1 MRYSTIL
8 FDFDGTLTHSLPL
21 WMRAYQFALS
31 QYGID
36 LPSDQVIEKC
46 FYRPWEDLIVD
57 FELPSIVDF
66 SAHVHIGL
74 EAAMPEAIL
83 FEDVL
88 HVLET
93 CRSRGITLGIVTS
106 STKSVVKKFLS
117 DNNMEGLFST
127 VITANDITNFKPHPE
142 PVFKALAEIDGD
154 ATSSLFVGD
163 SAVDMLAAENA
174 GLDKAL
180 FLPDEHTSYYDFV
193 ALRAHAPHYVF
204 HKYSELLTSLEL
216 ATHAK

>member
-36 LPSDQVIEKC
+36 LPSDRVIEKC
-46 FYRPWEDLIVD
+46 FYRPWEDLVKD
-57 FELPSIVDF
+57 FEIPSIEDF
-66 SAHVHIGL
+66 SAHVHTGL

-83 FEDVL
+83 FDDVM

-93 CRSRGITLGIVTS
+93 CRQRGIKLGIVTS
-106 STKSVVKKFLS
+106 STKSVVKKFIS
-117 DNNMEGLFST
+117 ENNMEGLFGT

-142 PVFKALAEIDGD
+142 PVFKALQEIGSEVE
-154 ATSSLFVGD
+154 ASLFVGD
-163 SAVDMLAAENA
+163 SSADMMAAANA
-174 GLDKAL
+174 GMDKAL
-180 FLPDEHTSYYDFV
+180 FLPDEHVIYYDFV
-193 ALRAHAPHYVF
+193 QLKTHEPHYVF
-204 HKYSELLTSLEL
+204 HKYSELLTTLEAA
-216 ATHAK
+216 ATAR